1 LKNSNASGTGAPAAT
16 DYAVG
21 HAAPAFENT
30 CSAASVELN
39 HDLGT
44 QHPPD
49 IKSRV
54 PLAQF
59 SPVYE

>member
-1 LKNSNASGTGAPAAT
+1 LKNSNASGTGAPAAIGF
-16 DYAVG
+16 AVD
-21 HAAPAFENT
+21 HPASAFENT
-30 CSAASVELN
+30 CSAASVELK

-49 IKSRV
+49 ITSRV